1 MEVKKV
7 KKIFI
12 VLCMLI
18 MCSLLYA
25 CKSNENSDDVEITYG
40 ESELFSDSEMENA
53 VDAIKEKFKDFEGC
67 ELIKIWYDESK
78 ANLEV
83 ERYLTN
89 ENSMKKE
96 NIIIFYSDFKVDST
110 GKNPVLNPDSTY
122 TDWMWI
128 LTREDITKEW
138 TVKDWGY

>member
-1 MEVKKV
+1 MKKTFT
-7 KKIFI
+7 ILCILI
-12 VLCMLI
+12 V
-18 MCSLLYA
+18 CSLLYA
-25 CKSNENSDDVEITYG
+25 CKSNENRDDIEISYG
-40 ESELFSDSEMENA
+40 ESEQFSDSEMEDA

-67 ELIKIWYDESK
+67 ELIKIWYEESK

-83 ERYLTN
+83 ERYLTR
-89 ENSMKKE
+89 ENNMKRE

-110 GKNPVLNPDSTY
+110 GRNPVLNPDSTY

>member
-1 MEVKKV
+1 M

-18 MCSLLYA
+18 VCSLLYA

-40 ESELFSDSEMENA
+40 ESEQFSDSEMEDA
-53 VDAIKEKFKDFEGC
+53 VDVIIEKFKDFEGC

-83 ERYLTN
+83 ERYIAR

-128 LTREDITKEW
+128 LTRDDITKEW

>member
-1 MEVKKV
+1 M

-12 VLCMLI
+12 ILCMLI
-18 MCSLLYA
+18 VCSSLYA

-40 ESELFSDSEMENA
+40 ESEQFSDSEMEDA
-53 VDAIKEKFKDFEGC
+53 VDAIIEKFKDFEGC

-83 ERYLTN
+83 ERYLTR

-110 GKNPVLNPDSTY
+110 GKNPVLNPGSTY
-122 TDWMWI
+122 TNWMWI

>member
-18 MCSLLYA
+18 VCSLLYA

-40 ESELFSDSEMENA
+40 ESEQFSDSEMEDA
-53 VDAIKEKFKDFEGC
+53 VDVIIEKFKDFEGC

-83 ERYLTN
+83 ERYIAR

-128 LTREDITKEW
+128 LTRDDITKEW

>member
-7 KKIFI
+7 KKIFV
-12 VLCMLI
+12 VLFMLI

-25 CKSNENSDDVEITYG
+25 CKSKENVDDVEITYG
-40 ESELFSDSEMENA
+40 ESELFSDSEIENA

-67 ELIKIWYDESK
+67 ELIKIWYDEGKSK
-78 ANLEV
+78 LEA
-83 ERYLTN
+83 ERYLTK
-89 ENSMKKE
+89 ENGMKKE
-96 NIIIFYSDFKVDST
+96 NIIIFYSDFKVDSS

-128 LTREDITKEW
+128 LTREDITKDW